1 MLISLA
7 QTPPISVD
15 YCSARA
21 YKTKHSLTRIT
32 HMEPVLFDLDPAD
45 DSVLWS
51 IKKTCQ
57 RLGVCRVT
65 VWKKLKDGDLTGIHV
80 NGRHMVLAQSVRDL
94 IRRQIA
100 EAQQKNNRLRPG
112 SL

>member
-1 MLISLA
+1 
-7 QTPPISVD
+7 
-15 YCSARA
+15 
-21 YKTKHSLTRIT
+21 
-32 HMEPVLFDLDPAD
+32 MEPVLFDLDPAD

-65 VWKKLKDGDLTGIHV
+65 VWKKTKTV
-80 NGRHMVLAQSVRDL
+80 TSPEFMSTAVTWSWRKASETSSAGRSPRPNKRKSV
-94 IRRQIA
+94 
-100 EAQQKNNRLRPG
+100 EAWILMR